1 MTQPLDFE
9 GLYSIQAEQGL
20 LGGILLEPE
29 KLKEIN
35 LQPNHLYR
43 PQHVQIFRTML
54 EVDGNNE
61 PIDFVTLTAR
71 LAEKGLI
78 DNVGGIGYLA
88 QLAETTPS
96 TSNLKYYEKIVWSK
110 WRDREAVKT
119 AEALKQ
125 AIHSEDDT
133 ELAIQTQI
141 ASLLNLSRE
150 EKNNDGRIIDGLMKV
165 FADLENPVRG
175 LVGMDTGFSE
185 LNRMTAGLKKQEL
198 IIVAA
203 RPSVGKTAFCLNVAN
218 NAAGENGEG
227 DIVAIFSLEMEE
239 EQLLKRMISI
249 NGNIDGNRMRTGELT
264 TNDWNKLP
272 QAMGVLNSKNL
283 RIFDDAGVTTN
294 FIWSKV
300 KKLCDEYPGKRIMV
314 IIDYLQLIQGN
325 PIHKGNRQAEIA
337 EISRTL
343 KTMARQLDVCVVALS
358 QLSRGV
364 EQRQDKRPMMSD
376 LRESGQIEQDADVIA
391 FLYREDYYDRETEN
405 KNTIE
410 IILSKQRNGPVGVV
424 ELGFVKEFGKFV
436 NLERRFNEKQ
446 GA

>member
-1 MTQPLDFE
+1 MTQTLDFE

-35 LQPNHLYR
+35 LQPNQFYR

-78 DNVGGIGYLA
+78 DSVGGIGYLA

-125 AIHSEDDT
+125 AIHSEDNT
-133 ELAIQTQI
+133 ELAIQTQM
-141 ASLLNLSRE
+141 AALLNLSRE
-150 EKNNDGRIIDGLMKV
+150 EKHNDGRIIDGLMKV
-165 FADLENPVRG
+165 FTELENPVRG

-185 LNRMTAGLKKQEL
+185 LNRMTAGFKKQEL

-264 TNDWNKLP
+264 ISDWNKLP
-272 QAMGVLNSKNL
+272 QSMGVLNSKNL

-325 PIHKGNRQAEIA
+325 PIYKGNRQAEIA
-337 EISRTL
+337 EVSRTL

-364 EQRQDKRPMMSD
+364 ESRQDKRPMMSD

-410 IILSKQRNGPVGVV
+410 IILSKQRNGPAGVV

-436 NLERRFNEKQ
+436 NLERRFNYQQ
-446 GA
+446 GV